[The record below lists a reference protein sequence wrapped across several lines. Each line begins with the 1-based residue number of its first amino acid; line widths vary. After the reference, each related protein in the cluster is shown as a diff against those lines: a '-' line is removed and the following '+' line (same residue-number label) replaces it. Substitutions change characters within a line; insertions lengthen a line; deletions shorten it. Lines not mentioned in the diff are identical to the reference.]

1 MSLSVGPVQNGK
13 QSITISDANENHYQ
27 TVISTPEKVDEFV
40 KSYYSIS
47 KNDNKKS
54 WLAVLLTGIAGA
66 TIGYLSKIKETP
78 IMKTELGALFGL
90 CVGAV
95 LSFVIPEFSAHK
107 QEKLAQ
113 KFLAENS

>member
-1 MSLSVGPVQNGK
+1 MTITVGPIQDGK
-13 QSITISDANENHYQ
+13 QTLTIGDPIVGRYQ
-27 TVISTPEKVDEFV
+27 TFISTPEKVDEFV